1 MVRIQLDLPE
11 EQVAALDQLMVD
23 TRLRTR
29 KELFNNA
36 LTLFDWAVKQKKAG
50 RVIAAIDQSQ
60 DVVKELVMP
69 SLENAGPIMGDVNA
83 SAVSNSGR

>member
-1 MVRIQLDLPE
+1 MDLPE

-36 LTLFDWAVKQKKAG
+36 LTLFEWAVKQKKAG

-60 DVVKELVMP
+60 DIVKELVMP
-69 SLENAGPIMGDVNA
+69 SLENAGPTLGDAPHEVTA
-83 SAVSNSGR
+83 SAVSTSGR